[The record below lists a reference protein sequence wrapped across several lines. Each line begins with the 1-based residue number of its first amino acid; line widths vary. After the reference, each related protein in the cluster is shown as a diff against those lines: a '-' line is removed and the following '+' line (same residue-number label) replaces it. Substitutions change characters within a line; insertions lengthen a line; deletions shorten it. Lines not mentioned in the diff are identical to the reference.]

1 MSDGSDTL
9 RRDIL
14 KLGAGGLIASYSA
27 SRLLDEWRQSGAE
40 TTQREPYTIDVARRI
55 QGQNAPVPRAGAVPS
70 LDSMSPILEGELTQD
85 ISDAYVLEN
94 HTVLSHGDTASISP
108 VFGSGPWAE
117 ETTVPTPGSAPYL
130 HEGENSA
137 PSALLA
143 LENAILNM
151 DLDGESGLTNSV
163 EDTLN
168 DIPGVDIE
176 FPDGNHVEHD
186 LGLPLETRRADGPV
200 FIYEDGVVDLDPDI
214 SSGISG
220 DTHEVDGGELLDSS
234 VSGGE
239 WAAVYRGETLLS
251 KGSKATALRDL
262 LPGTVTGI
270 QRQRDMYVME
280 YGDDIYVGRLNLS
293 GEQEA
298 TGEFSPVPLDGEPH
312 LTGSNE
318 LIMYDQG
325 FVGVNQLRTDGGLK
339 QGKSQR
345 IDTDMSEIEQLLSG
359 PHTFLISNDEKVEQY
374 RRTNGKYSR
383 SGSIDAPGRITHL
396 TESSLMT
403 TDGSEVSLYTD
414 PTSMELEFSSENRP
428 VPEITQGTGGMVSA
442 RYRDGQ
448 PAIITNTGDRRAELR
463 VSAHNDSGNK
473 EYEQVISL
481 GPQETATTKPY
492 EAFASTQ

>member
-1 MSDGSDTL
+1 
-9 RRDIL
+9 
-14 KLGAGGLIASYSA
+14 
-27 SRLLDEWRQSGAE
+27 
-40 TTQREPYTIDVARRI
+40 
-55 QGQNAPVPRAGAVPS
+55 
-70 LDSMSPILEGELTQD
+70 MSPILEAELTRD
-85 ISDAYVLEN
+85 ISDAYVFEN
-94 HTVLSHGDTASISP
+94 HAVLSHGDAASISP

-137 PSALLA
+137 PSALLPQK
-143 LENAILNM
+143 NAIENM

-168 DIPGVDIE
+168 DIPGVEIK
-176 FPDGNHVEHD
+176 FPDGNHLKHD

-220 DTHEVDGGELLDSS
+220 TVYEVDGDELLDSS

-239 WAAVYRGETLLS
+239 WAAAYRGETLLS
-251 KGSKATALRDL
+251 KGSKAATLKHS
-262 LPGTVTGI
+262 PSGTMTGI
-270 QRQRDMYVME
+270 QRRGDMYVME

-293 GEQEA
+293 GEEEA

-325 FVGVNQLRTDGGLK
+325 VLGVNQLKMDDSGLRP
-339 QGKSQR
+339 GESQR
-345 IDTDMSEIEQLLSG
+345 IDTGMSEIEQLLSS
-359 PHTFLISNDEKVEQY
+359 PDTFLISNDEKVEQY

-428 VPEITQGTGGMVSA
+428 VLEITQGTGGMVSA

-463 VSAHNDSGNK
+463 ARAHNESGNK
-473 EYEQVISL
+473 EHEQVLSL
-481 GPQETATTKPY
+481 GSQEATTLKPY
-492 EAFASTQ
+492 ESFASTQ